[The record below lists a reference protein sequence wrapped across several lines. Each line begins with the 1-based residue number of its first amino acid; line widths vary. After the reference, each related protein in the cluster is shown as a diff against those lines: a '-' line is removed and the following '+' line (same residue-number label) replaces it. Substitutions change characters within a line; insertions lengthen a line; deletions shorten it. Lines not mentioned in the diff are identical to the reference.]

1 MLSCFM
7 YLSFHL
13 PFLFL
18 PALRTDLSEEGK
30 LFSRVSGSTQH
41 NKFLRFIGA
50 WAGSSESGDYPYTT
64 DQAFKFML
72 KGKEGEGNTFL
83 HEQTIGKQISIAPKG
98 FNRKRKPSRLINSNG
113 EGQLWFQFHF
123 VNEAESELQNLSQEQ
138 QSEELV
144 EIIRGYLN
152 LRGYYS
158 DKLSKSEQARKLY
171 QVKVPLG
178 TLFQKAM
185 SQDSSKEVGWE
196 QLVFGM
202 PAVWVG
208 MTDWIDLP
216 EKYQTEIYQ
225 HSDWKNL
232 RILKFSLEEGNEQI
246 SCWVVQERREA
257 DSPLQIDQW
266 MNWQNLLLGAHNAL
280 ELFEGTSY
288 AVKQENAEH
297 KWDMDQLSNLLD
309 MGFRQIA
316 KDSHF
321 GVRLTEFPIHTLL
334 HRSWEETTQELLS
347 QLWESSVPRKLCS
360 HMVARV
366 NAHYHLEREDWK
378 ATTSQIQLMTE
389 EGHVPGALRLLQKL
403 LEKINQDTL
412 SLDKENL
419 SLLLSQWKEVG
430 AAYKQKIISFSDL
443 SLEKNRIKSAVLDLL
458 SEIHQSLN

>member
-1 MLSCFM
+1 M

-30 LFSRVSGSTQH
+30 LFSRVSGSTVH

-64 DQAFKFML
+64 DQAFKFIL
-72 KGKEGEGNTFL
+72 KGKDGEDNTYL
-83 HEQTIGKQISIAPKG
+83 HEQAIGKHISIAPKG

-123 VNEAESELQNLSQEQ
+123 VNEAESELQSLSPDQ

-144 EIIRGYLN
+144 EIIIGYLN

-158 DKLSKSEQARKLY
+158 DKLNKSDQARKLY
-171 QVKVPLG
+171 QAKVPLG

-185 SQDSSKEVGWE
+185 SQDTAKEVVWD
-196 QLVFGM
+196 QIVFGM
-202 PAVWVG
+202 SAVWVG
-208 MTDWIDLP
+208 MREWIDIP
-216 EKYQTEIYQ
+216 EKYQPEIFK

-246 SCWVVQERREA
+246 SCWIVQEKSEA
-257 DSPLQIDQW
+257 DPPLQTDQW

-280 ELFEGTSY
+280 ELFAGIHT
-288 AVKQENAEH
+288 AIKQESEEH
-297 KWDMDQLSNLLD
+297 KWNMDQLSNLLD

-321 GVRLTEFPIHTLL
+321 GVKLTEFPIHTML
-334 HRSWEETTQELLS
+334 HRSWEETTNELLS
-347 QLWESSVPRKLCS
+347 QLWESSAPQKLCS
-360 HMVARV
+360 HMIARV
-366 NAHYHLEREDWK
+366 NAHYYLEREDWET
-378 ATTSQIQLMTE
+378 ATSQIQMMTE

-403 LEKINQDTL
+403 LEKIDQDAP

-419 SLLLSQWKEVG
+419 SLLLSQWKDIG
-430 AAYKQKIISFSDL
+430 AAYKQKAISFADL

-458 SEIHQSLN
+458 SEIRQSLN